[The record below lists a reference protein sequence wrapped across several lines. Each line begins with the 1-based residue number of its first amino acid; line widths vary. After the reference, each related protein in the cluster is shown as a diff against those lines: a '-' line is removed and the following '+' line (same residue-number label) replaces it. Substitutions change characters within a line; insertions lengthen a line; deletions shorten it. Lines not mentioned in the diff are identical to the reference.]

1 MGSREERSGWEGGG
15 RLRVSRAHPGGSA
28 NGCPGLSGEPSLASC
43 PYPRIVH
50 TFGYGGYKADWTR
63 KMQGSSQ
70 IFGLLLTLAMALVG
84 GIIVG
89 ESERLD

>member
-1 MGSREERSGWEGGG
+1 
-15 RLRVSRAHPGGSA
+15 
-28 NGCPGLSGEPSLASC
+28 
-43 PYPRIVH
+43 
-50 TFGYGGYKADWTR
+50 
-63 KMQGSSQ
+63 MQGSSQ